1 MPAGSGCER
10 SLGERGKPDAVRGCG
25 AEAGAG
31 VEAGK
36 ARWSLADPWY
46 MCEAMSDPANT
57 TAHSPR
63 EQHQVDV
70 NERGSDKSGAP
81 VTMNRRLFMQL
92 LGFECDEPSKLLPLL
107 GGALREQ
114 GIPSVVYEDVNH
126 PRGLAVLSFSEQ
138 PLDFVTRVRPLLSS
152 AALRPRPELSMLG
165 RTYSTGFEQDLEYW
179 LLQRPRDTV
188 LNEAWPWAIWYPLR
202 RVGPFERLDPKERGQ
217 IMREHGGIGRA
228 YGAQDLAHD
237 VRLACH
243 GLDQADNDFVIG
255 LIGKELHPLSHVVQA
270 MRQTRQTAE
279 FMDKMGPFFVGR
291 AVFRNAG

>member
-1 MPAGSGCER
+1 
-10 SLGERGKPDAVRGCG
+10 
-25 AEAGAG
+25 
-31 VEAGK
+31 
-36 ARWSLADPWY
+36 
-46 MCEAMSDPANT
+46 MSDQERPPAA
-57 TAHSPR
+57 AHPPR
-63 EQHQVDV
+63 AETVDL

-81 VTMNRRLFMQL
+81 ISINRRLFMQL
-92 LGFECDEPSKLLPLL
+92 LGFECDEPSKLLPQL

-114 GIPSVVYEDVNH
+114 KVPSVIYEDVNH
-126 PRGLAVLSFSEQ
+126 PRGFALLTFSED
-138 PLDFVTRVRPLLSS
+138 PLDFVSRVRPLVSS
-152 AALRPRPELSMLG
+152 GELRPRPELSMLG

-179 LLQRPRDTV
+179 LLRRPRETV

-217 IMREHGGIGRA
+217 IMREHGGVGRA
-228 YGAQDLAHD
+228 YGSQDLAHD

-255 LIGKELHPLSHVVQA
+255 LVGKELHPLSHVVQA

>member
-1 MPAGSGCER
+1 
-10 SLGERGKPDAVRGCG
+10 V
-25 AEAGAG
+25 
-31 VEAGK
+31 
-36 ARWSLADPWY
+36 WY
-46 MCEAMSDPANT
+46 MCEAMSDPTQT

-63 EQHQVDV
+63 EAPQVDV
-70 NERGSDKSGAP
+70 NERGSDKNGAP
-81 VTMNRRLFMQL
+81 ISMNRRLFMQL
-92 LGFECDEPSKLLPLL
+92 LGFECDDPSKLLPLL

-126 PRGLAVLSFSEQ
+126 PRGLAVLTFSEE
-138 PLDFVTRVRPLLSS
+138 PLDFVTRVRPLVSS
-152 AALRPRPELSMLG
+152 AQLRPRPELSMLG
-165 RTYSTGFEQDLEYW
+165 RTYATGFEQDLEYW

-202 RVGPFERLDPKERGQ
+202 RVGPFERLDPRERGQ
-217 IMREHGGIGRA
+217 IMREHGGVGRA
-228 YGAQDLAHD
+228 YGSQDLAHD

>member
-1 MPAGSGCER
+1 
-10 SLGERGKPDAVRGCG
+10 
-25 AEAGAG
+25 
-31 VEAGK
+31 
-36 ARWSLADPWY
+36 
-46 MCEAMSDPANT
+46 MSDPAQT

-63 EQHQVDV
+63 EHQVDL

-81 VTMNRRLFMQL
+81 VSMNRRLFMQL
-92 LGFECDEPSKLLPLL
+92 LGFECDDPRALIPLL
-107 GGALREQ
+107 TGALREQ
-114 GIPSVVYEDVNH
+114 AIPSVVYEDVNH
-126 PRGLAVLSFSEQ
+126 PHGLAVLTFSEE
-138 PLDFVTRVRPLLSS
+138 PLDFVTRVRPLLNGPG
-152 AALRPRPELSMLG
+152 LRPRPELSMLG

-179 LLQRPRDTV
+179 LLRRPQETV

-202 RVGPFERLDPKERGQ
+202 RVGPFERLDARERGQ

-228 YGAQDLAHD
+228 YGSQDLAHD

-291 AVFRNAG
+291 AVFRNPG